1 MGVLF
6 ISHVHLFCGIPRLS
20 VGLPHLV
27 GSTKIH
33 SVLKLKTFMDLLVL
47 LVKWIFQLTEKER
60 ESTMLKEAVL
70 ENDIASIVSKW
81 TGVPVDSMLASVLQI
96 WWA

>member
-1 MGVLF
+1 MLF

-33 SVLKLKTFMDLLVL
+33 SVLKLKTFMDLFWSILSYKKHGETILAFFVHY
-47 LVKWIFQLTEKER
+47 
-60 ESTMLKEAVL
+60 SVL
-70 ENDIASIVSKW
+70 ECLTNQQTTVLELGHYIALFELNRTIC
-81 TGVPVDSMLASVLQI
+81 
-96 WWA
+96 